1 MEKLMAY
8 LNSHRSEH
16 LEELKAF
23 LRIPSISTLSA
34 YQPEIQRAA
43 EWTADALRKAG
54 LEQVR
59 CIPTGGNPVVYGE
72 WLQAPGKPTVLIYGH
87 YDVQPADPLELW
99 DTPPFEPTE
108 RDGKLYA
115 RGATDDKGQLFLHL
129 KVLEAMLHTYGQLPV
144 NVKVCIEGEE
154 EITSPHFPAFLRE
167 HEELLR
173 ADVCVIS
180 DTALHAKGQPT
191 LLYGL
196 RGACGLQIDV
206 QGTSGDL
213 HSGVYGGGV
222 PNAVHALVEILA
234 SMHDSDGRVTVA
246 GFYDKVPELTPAERE
261 AFAALGHDEEA
272 LCEELGVSSLFGEK
286 GYSFLERTWV
296 RPTLEISGVQG
307 GFTGEGVKPIVP
319 SRATAR
325 IACRLVGDQD
335 PDEIMDMIEQ
345 HVHRVAPTG
354 VQVQVTKLIRGNPCV
369 FPLDHPAFQAAAE
382 AYSHAYGVKPVL
394 TRSGGSI
401 PIVDML
407 YRTFGLP
414 VLLMGFGLPDEN
426 YHAPNEHF
434 HLENY
439 DKGLQTLSYLYM
451 RLGDG

>member
-1 MEKLMAY
+1 MEKLLAY
-8 LNSHRSEH
+8 LNKHRTEH
-16 LEELKAF
+16 VEELKEF
-23 LRIPSISTLSA
+23 LRIPSISTSSE

-43 EWTADALRKAG
+43 EWTANALRKAG

-59 CIPTGGNPVVYGE
+59 CIPTDGNPVVYGE
-72 WLQAPGKPTVLIYGH
+72 WLHAPGKPTILIYGH

-99 DTPPFEPTE
+99 DTPPFEPSE

-115 RGATDDKGQLFLHL
+115 RGATDNKGQLFLHL
-129 KVLEAMLHTYGQLPV
+129 KVLEAMLQTYGQLPV

-154 EITSPHFPAFLRE
+154 EIASPNFPAFLQQ
-167 HEELLR
+167 HEESLR

-180 DTALHAKGQPT
+180 DTALHARGQPA

-196 RGACGLQIDV
+196 RGAYGLQIDV
-206 QGTSGDL
+206 RGAKGDL

-234 SMHDSDGRVTVA
+234 SLHDRDGRVAIA
-246 GFYDKVPELTPAERE
+246 GFYDKVPELTAEER
-261 AFAALGHDEEA
+261 AAIAALGYDEEA
-272 LCEELGVSSLFGEK
+272 LCAELGLTALFGEK
-286 GYSFLERTWV
+286 GYTFLERTWV

-307 GFTGEGVKPIVP
+307 GFSGEGLKPIVP
-319 SRATAR
+319 ARATAK
-325 IACRLVGDQD
+325 ITGRLVGQQE
-335 PDEIMDMIEQ
+335 PDAIMDLIEQ
-345 HVHRVAPTG
+345 HVHRVAPPG
-354 VQVQVTKLIRGNPCV
+354 VQVQVTRLIRGNPCL

-382 AYSHAYGVKPVL
+382 AYAHAYGVKPVL

-401 PIVDML
+401 PIVDLL
-407 YRTFGLP
+407 YRTFGMP
-414 VLLMGFGLPDEN
+414 VLLMGFGLPDER